1 MTDSGRSCMSC
12 HGRAFLSH
20 KAVEPFCVSGSVVE
34 VLKKR
39 CQLRTGLRLIQ
50 KANTQGLHIRLIQNT
65 NTQGLHIRL
74 IQKTNTQGLH
84 IRLIQKTNTQ
94 GLHIRLIQKTGTYT
108 GEWVLSIE
116 HTNSRWATNNNNN
129 NSNNCSS
136 TKQQQKYE
144 SCESGPKSVEL
155 YVFKPLLSPSLDR
168 CNAITTVLSSLA
180 ELACP

>member
-1 MTDSGRSCMSC
+1 M
-12 HGRAFLSH
+12 
-20 KAVEPFCVSGSVVE
+20 SGSVVE

-50 KANTQGLHIRLIQNT
+50 KANTQGLHIRLIQKA

-84 IRLIQKTNTQ
+84 IRLIQKA
-94 GLHIRLIQKTGTYT
+94 GTYT
-108 GEWVLSIE
+108 GKWVLSIE
-116 HTNSRWATNNNNN
+116 HTNSRWATDNNNNY
-129 NSNNCSS
+129 NSSS

-144 SCESGPKSVEL
+144 SCESGAKSVEP
-155 YVFKPLLSPSLDR
+155 YVMKPLLSPSLDR
-168 CNAITTVLSSLA
+168 CNAITAILSSLA